1 MSEYSIIIGKFSPI
15 HNGHLEL
22 IKKAFE
28 TSENLIFL
36 VGSASNAISI
46 ETPWDFEQRR
56 KMINAVMI
64 DRFPN
69 HLTKYV
75 VAPINDYLYNRN
87 KWITN
92 VQETVSAITNK
103 SQSISIIASYDGKDS
118 QYIKWLKWNVVSIPK
133 SQVSSNEIRSF
144 IYKKCVDWYK
154 YVPVEVKDIIIN
166 ELYREDSPTYN
177 EEKAN
182 KLFDEF
188 NFITSYKKSWE
199 IAPYPPT
206 FVTADAIVI
215 QSGHV
220 LVIERKMNPG
230 KGLFAVPGGFVDQKE
245 YVFDAAVRELYEETK
260 IDVPSIIIEKSC
272 IEEKMFDYPFRSL
285 RGRTI
290 THAYLFKLDDHKPLP
305 EIKGSD
311 DALRAFWMPFSE
323 FYKNESRFFDDHFHM
338 IDYFIG
344 RGE

>member
-1 MSEYSIIIGKFSPI
+1 MSEYSVIIGKFSPI
-15 HNGHLEL
+15 HNGHFDL

-46 ETPWDFEQRR
+46 ETPWNFEQRR

-64 DRFPN
+64 DHFPN
-69 HLTKYV
+69 HLTKYI

-118 QYIKWLKWNVVSIPK
+118 QYIKWLKWNVVSISK
-133 SQVSSNEIRSF
+133 SQVSSSEIRSL
-144 IYKKCVDWYK
+144 I
-154 YVPVEVKDIIIN
+154 
-166 ELYREDSPTYN
+166 YREDYSWCDMVCESVKDQIIKEFFCDDKIKFKN
-177 EEKAN
+177 
-182 KLFDEF
+182 LFDEYM
-188 NFITSYKKSWE
+188 FIVRYKEAWNV
-199 IAPYPPT
+199 APYPPT

-260 IDVPSIIIEKSC
+260 IDIPSAIIERSC
-272 IEEKMFDYPFRSL
+272 VEEKMFDYPFRSL

-311 DALRAFWMPFSE
+311 DALRAFWMSFSD

-344 RGE
+344 RSE